1 MDVNLSGNVVAAVA
15 TTTGSGTNT
24 AGVGAGNSGAG
35 TGDQSAS
42 GTVVASSAVTISAA
56 GTDAANASV
65 AATSTGTDPSAAGT
79 PSGTTP
85 AGTTVTGATSGTPS
99 DTAATK
105 LKHAVAHINSSL
117 KTDGQSVE
125 FSIDQSSKRTVV
137 KVVDTTTNQVIQQMP
152 TEEVLQMAKV
162 LSEKSGSGSVSGSL
176 INQQA

>member
-65 AATSTGTDPSAAGT
+65 AATSTGTDPSVAGT

-85 AGTTVTGATSGTPS
+85 AGTTTGATSGTPS